1 MRAGLDVQTRV
12 RNYESLDRLVA
23 DDMRFDDGIHIGL
36 SNAAVPNSIGIDHD
50 VGAMLTLI
58 EAARLIRADLAFQS
72 ALGQLDLER
81 AL

>member
-1 MRAGLDVQTRV
+1 MRAGLDVQTRI
-12 RNYESLDRLVA
+12 RNQQALDRLVA
-23 DDMRFDDGIHIGL
+23 DDVRFDDGIHIGF

-50 VGAMLTLI
+50 IGAVLTLI
-58 EAARLIRADLAFQS
+58 KAARLIRADLTFQS